1 MQSHA
6 VLAMVEVVAM
16 AMEEDEDEASAAG
29 LASKRVDLLLAAS
42 FRLAG

>member
-29 LASKRVDLLLAAS
+29 PSSKCVDLRPAAS
-42 FRLAG
+42 FRLVG